1 VKPYDLERTGGEPV
15 KATLREAL
23 AAEKW
28 DFVTLQQA
36 SPLSHDGDTYEPWF
50 ANLHGLIEEL
60 APQARPVIHQTW
72 AYRIDSRLLAEWEI
86 SQQEMFERLRE
97 NYRTMAEKYDCPIL
111 PVGEAFQKARA
122 KLNYRMDENFDRE
135 NARPFDLPDQTG
147 SLNVGWQWTT
157 GNTRSGK
164 ATLWM
169 DEKHANTKGC
179 YLANAVWYEMF
190 TGKSIFENMFRPED
204 VSGEELEILQTAARE
219 AAEEY
224 GGPLT

>member
-1 VKPYDLERTGGEPV
+1 M
-15 KATLREAL
+15 
-23 AAEKW
+23 
-28 DFVTLQQA
+28 
-36 SPLSHDGDTYEPWF
+36 
-50 ANLHGLIEEL
+50 
-60 APQARPVIHQTW
+60 TW

-86 SQQEMFERLRE
+86 TQQIMFERLRN
-97 NYRTMAEKYDCPIL
+97 NYREMAEKYGCPVL

-122 KLNYRMDENFDRE
+122 ALHYRVDEDFDRE

-147 SLNVGWQWTT
+147 SLNVGWLWTT

-169 DEKHANTKGC
+169 DEKHANSKGC

-190 TGKSIFENMFRPED
+190 TGKSVADNTFHPED
-204 VSGEELEILQTAARE
+204 VTPEELAILRAAAHE
-219 AAEEY
+219 AVGEY